1 MTMSEYVITK
11 EQLERALYR
20 AFTLED
26 SRDIL
31 TRPLSSALKAERE
44 KALIPIKAV
53 YDRFS
58 HLDKILSARDPD
70 CPMRQCYSDIWIVIK
85 ESLRGEQP

>member
-1 MTMSEYVITK
+1 MSEYVITK

-31 TRPLSSALKAERE
+31 TRPLSSELMKERE
-44 KALIPIKAV
+44 RVLDELEQDLDVMGCPSEECCKNLMYLIIK
-53 YDRFS
+53 
-58 HLDKILSARDPD
+58 
-70 CPMRQCYSDIWIVIK
+70 
-85 ESLRGEQP
+85 SLRSEQP

>member
-1 MTMSEYVITK
+1 MSEYVITK

-31 TRPLSSALKAERE
+31 TRPLSSALKQEYERGYTDGQ
-44 KALIPIKAV
+44 KGIK
-53 YDRFS
+53 
-58 HLDKILSARDPD
+58 H
-70 CPMRQCYSDIWIVIK
+70 IK
-85 ESLRGEQP
+85 TY